1 MIAAYVIIS
10 ALAALMLA
18 GSVAVV
24 TRAGEND
31 GICKYDRDDV
41 GRG

>member
-1 MIAAYVIIS
+1 MTAAYVIIS
-10 ALAALMLA
+10 ALAALMLS

-24 TRAGEND
+24 TRAGEKD
-31 GICKYDRDDV
+31 GICQYDHNGG

>member
-1 MIAAYVIIS
+1 MIAAYIIIT
-10 ALAALMLA
+10 AIAALMLA

-24 TRAGEND
+24 TRAGEKD
-31 GICKYDRDDV
+31 GICQYDRDEV

>member
-1 MIAAYVIIS
+1 MIAAYIIIA

-18 GSVAVV
+18 GSFAAVA
-24 TRAGEND
+24 RAGEKD
-31 GICKYDRDDV
+31 GICQYDRDEV